1 MVINRQRVQA
11 SLYSSDRIKDFF
23 VQQKKE
29 DLIKFLPQEVISLA
43 CLVDIFGKLNE
54 YLSLQVQA
62 KQLSIFTTH
71 L

>member
-11 SLYSSDRIKDFF
+11 SLYSADRIKKFF
-23 VQQKKE
+23 VQRKKE
-29 DLIKFLPQEVISLA
+29 GLIKFLQHKVISLA

-62 KQLSIFTTH
+62 KQLSIFTIH